1 MSIVLWILQFVLAIA
16 FVLTGLVKVLQ
27 PYEVLADRMAWVQ
40 DYSPGLV
47 RGIGAL
53 EILGGIGLVLP
64 ATYLI
69 ALPILTPLAAAGLA
83 VIMALAVLHHLRSHE
98 RGQVLFTAALLI
110 LLIIV
115 AWGRFSLAPL

>member
-64 ATYLI
+64 ALLGV
-69 ALPILTPLAAAGLA
+69 LPILTPLAAAGLA

-110 LLIIV
+110 LLVIV

>member
-64 ATYLI
+64 ALLGV
-69 ALPILTPLAAAGLA
+69 LPILTPLAAAGLA

>member
-64 ATYLI
+64 ALLGV
-69 ALPILTPLAAAGLA
+69 LPILTPLAAAGLA

-110 LLIIV
+110 LLVIV
-115 AWGRFSLAPL
+115 AWGRFSLATL

>member
-1 MSIVLWILQFVLAIA
+1 MSIVLWILQFVLAIT

-64 ATYLI
+64 ALLGV
-69 ALPILTPLAAAGLA
+69 LPILTPLAAAGLA

-110 LLIIV
+110 LLVIV

>member
-47 RGIGAL
+47 RGIGVL

-64 ATYLI
+64 ALLGV
-69 ALPILTPLAAAGLA
+69 LPILTPLAAAGLA

-110 LLIIV
+110 LLVIV

>member
-64 ATYLI
+64 ALLGV
-69 ALPILTPLAAAGLA
+69 LPILTPLAAAGLA
-83 VIMALAVLHHLRSHE
+83 VIMALAVLHHLRSRE

>member
-1 MSIVLWILQFVLAIA
+1 MSIVLWILQFALAIA

-64 ATYLI
+64 ALLGV
-69 ALPILTPLAAAGLA
+69 LPILTPLAAAGLA

-110 LLIIV
+110 LLVIV

>member
-1 MSIVLWILQFVLAIA
+1 MFVLAIT

-64 ATYLI
+64 ALLGV
-69 ALPILTPLAAAGLA
+69 LPILTPLAAAGLA

-110 LLIIV
+110 LLVIV

>member
-1 MSIVLWILQFVLAIA
+1 MSIVLWILQFVLAIT

-53 EILGGIGLVLP
+53 EILGAIGLVLP
-64 ATYLI
+64 ALLGV
-69 ALPILTPLAAAGLA
+69 LPILTPLAAAGLA

-110 LLIIV
+110 LLVIV